1 MREEQF
7 QQKCEAVLR
16 PELRKERHALVTGG
30 AEGIGFAIAT
40 ALAAAGYWVTIADLD
55 GDKAAARA
63 AELGEGHQGLSCDIT
78 DEAQAMAAAASAPF
92 DVLVNNAGIGDT
104 HLPTL
109 EQSVESF
116 RKVLDVHLA
125 GTFLMSREVGR
136 GMVERGAGSI
146 INLSS
151 IAGLTGLPKRNAYG
165 AAKAGIA
172 AMTRAMACEWAGK
185 GVRVNA
191 VAPAFV
197 ETALVRKLAE
207 AGRLDLPTLRR
218 RTPIGRLIQAEEVA
232 AAVAFLASSA
242 ASGITGAIL
251 PVDGGWTAFGD
262 FGDASAG

>member
-1 MREEQF
+1 MRE
-7 QQKCEAVLR
+7 V
-16 PELRKERHALVTGG
+16 RHALVSGG
-30 AEGIGFAIAT
+30 ADGIGLAIVQ
-40 ALAAAGYWVTIADLD
+40 ALADAGYQVTIADLD
-55 GDKAAARA
+55 GEKAAARA
-63 AELGEGHQGLSCDIT
+63 SELGAGHRGLACDIT
-78 DEAQAMAAAASAPF
+78 DEAQAIAVASTAPF
-92 DVLVNNAGIGDT
+92 DVLVNNAGIGDS

-109 EQSVESF
+109 DQGIDAF

-136 GMVERGAGSI
+136 GMVARQSGAI
-146 INLSS
+146 VNLSS

-165 AAKAGIA
+165 AAKAGIV
-172 AMTRAMACEWAGK
+172 AMTRAMACEWACR

-207 AGRLDLPTLRR
+207 AGRIDLPTLRR
-218 RTPIGRLIQAEEVA
+218 RTPIGRLIAAQEVA
-232 AAVAFLASSA
+232 SAVAFLASPA
-242 ASGITGAIL
+242 ASGITGAVL